1 MSVTTISTPVT
12 VGVTLGGNYAAG
24 ISITNTG
31 SIIVDPQT
39 GFAIYGAG
47 SFYVGNSGYVS
58 GEFAVLSRYHGDVVN
73 SGVLQGTNIGVW
85 LNHPGSSFTN
95 QKGGTINGGRGG
107 VLADYSLN
115 GINSGLIS
123 GGVVGL
129 GLYLQAGGSILND
142 GTISSTYGPAIYNS
156 AGAFT
161 IAVGAVAVFDGAV
174 YDLAGGGV
182 LSLTGDTVGTL
193 DMGTS
198 FTGFSSIAFGTSPW
212 SLEGDTAELASGEA
226 ISGFTAGD
234 TIILSGVSAS
244 AAALVSGVGLV
255 LTSGATQETIALTSA
270 LPAGDQIEVAA
281 SGNTTSVTVEQSPV
295 SIISTGITSSVYL
308 GAGTYAADLTI
319 TNAGAITPA
328 SGIAAYVR
336 GISNFRLTNQGRI
349 IGADAG
355 LYSFVDGTVDN
366 SGLIQGR
373 GDVGIQI
380 DASANDFVENSG
392 TITGFYGI
400 ATQSGRL
407 TASSTGLIS
416 GRVGPGIY
424 LGSGGYVFNSG
435 TIKGGPIARNYG
447 YESVYNFSGA
457 FTLAVGAGAAFDGA
471 VRDNAGGG
479 VLSLAGATPG
489 TLNMGSSFTGFSNIS
504 FGSTPWTLGGAI
516 SDLANGQTITGF
528 APGDTIDLHGVLA
541 ARSSFSDDT
550 LTLFNASGAS
560 LTSLHIIDP
569 NTTAFTVKP
578 DGANGALLAAAAC
591 YAAGTRIRT
600 PYGEKSIE
608 ALQIGD
614 LVLDPAGNAR
624 PIIWLGHRTIDCAGH
639 PNPQD
644 VWPVLIRQS
653 AFAEGVPARDLFV
666 SPGHSVYAEGRLMQA
681 EKLVNGATILQLQ
694 IPRITYWHV
703 ELEQHGL
710 VFAEGLLAETYL
722 DTGNRCAFINGG
734 PYTEAHPDFRPKHW
748 AQTCVP
754 LVFDGPEMVGA
765 KIALLA
771 RARELGHQITHED
784 DLHIIADGQ
793 RFDPIR
799 LTNTRA
805 AFLLPA
811 GCEAITLR
819 SRTFKPAQIN
829 PKSADGRTLGTRV
842 KRLQLDGQDVAIDD
856 DNAFGPGWHH
866 HEPCENSPG
875 ARWTTGAT
883 PIPSSTRLV
892 MIDFAGPGYY
902 WTRNETV
909 EIEGPKH
916 MTIARG

>member
-1 MSVTTISTPVT
+1 
-12 VGVTLGGNYAAG
+12 
-24 ISITNTG
+24 
-31 SIIVDPQT
+31 
-39 GFAIYGAG
+39 
-47 SFYVGNSGYVS
+47 
-58 GEFAVLSRYHGDVVN
+58 
-73 SGVLQGTNIGVW
+73 
-85 LNHPGSSFTN
+85 
-95 QKGGTINGGRGG
+95 
-107 VLADYSLN
+107 
-115 GINSGLIS
+115 
-123 GGVVGL
+123 
-129 GLYLQAGGSILND
+129 
-142 GTISSTYGPAIYNS
+142 
-156 AGAFT
+156 
-161 IAVGAVAVFDGAV
+161 
-174 YDLAGGGV
+174 
-182 LSLTGDTVGTL
+182 
-193 DMGTS
+193 MGTS
-198 FTGFSSIAFGTSPW
+198 FTGVSSIAFGTSPW
-212 SLEGDTAELASGEA
+212 SLEGDTAELANGEA
-226 ISGFTAGD
+226 ISGFTEGD

-270 LPAGDQIEVAA
+270 LPAGDQIEVTA
-281 SGNTTSVTVEQSPV
+281 SGNTTSLTVQPPV